1 MTLKLDLHTHTGR
14 YSPCSRLSPREL
26 CETALARGLDAV
38 TITEHHH
45 QWSPDEIAELQ
56 ACYPALKLYAGVEIT
71 CTDGHDYVVLGL
83 EAGPYHPNPISY
95 ARLQAL
101 LEDRRRA
108 GALVFAFL
116 AHGFRFSD
124 DEHGLDTA
132 AVEGIEMASPNI
144 LARPQPADGPV
155 TIARAELYRRW
166 QQRKGWIP
174 LYNSDAHSTT
184 MLGQFYNLVDAP
196 EGGPAGIPADERALI
211 QLLRTAQIR
220 PFVDEARILRGAR
233 KSIRARIG
241 ALFGN
246 T

>member
-1 MTLKLDLHTHTGR
+1 MTLKIDLHTHTGR
-14 YSPCSRLSPREL
+14 YSSCSRLSPREL
-26 CETALARGLDAV
+26 CETALAYGLDAV
-38 TITEHHH
+38 AITEHHH
-45 QWSPDEIAELQ
+45 QWSPEEIAELQ
-56 ACYPALKLYAGVEIT
+56 ARYPALKLYTGVEIT

-83 EAGPYHPNPISY
+83 AAGAYHPNPMSY
-95 ARLQAL
+95 ARFQAL
-101 LEDRRRA
+101 MEDRRRA

-116 AHGFRFSD
+116 AHGFRYSD
-124 DEHGLDTA
+124 DERGLETA
-132 AVEGIEMASPNI
+132 AIEGIEMASPNI
-144 LARPQPADGPV
+144 LARPQPAGGPV

-174 LYNSDAHSTT
+174 LYNSDAHSTA
-184 MLGQFYNLVDAP
+184 MMGKFYNLVEAP
-196 EGGPAGIPADERALI
+196 MEAPAGLPADERALI

-241 ALFGN
+241 ALFGD